1 MGPASVATPK
11 LVAYLALTGAGLL
24 AAVAFQSPALAVM
37 AVPFALVLAV
47 GLAGRR
53 PVVAQVGVEVGAER
67 VVEGDE
73 LTVTVDVHLDGPADR
88 VEVLLVAPP
97 GFAVPA
103 DENPVAVGARR
114 SRHRTVQVT
123 GRPTR
128 WGALAPVDVVVRTRD
143 LFGLH
148 VHESRHARPDRVRV
162 YPPVEAVRRLV
173 RPLDTQVLAGNQTAR
188 AKAEGVEFAD
198 LRPFVA
204 GDRLRDVNWRVTARR
219 GDLWVNQRHP
229 DRNADVVLFLDAFD
243 AAALDDAVRAA
254 SVLAHRYLQARDRV
268 GLVSFG
274 GTVRW
279 LAAGAGTRQG
289 YRLADALVE
298 SQVFENQADKSID
311 VLPGHVLPPSALVL
325 ALSPLVDER
334 VVGALVELRR
344 RGRDVAVIEVEPTRA
359 RSGAT
364 PGVEGDLAW
373 RLWQLERRSVRDRL
387 LEVGAAVVAWPEAPA
402 GEVPTQGAVRERAAL
417 DAVGEGLAA
426 CRRRSQRV
434 G

>member
-1 MGPASVATPK
+1 MVGRLIGIEIKTAALLDVGWVEVCKDLPSPPA
-11 LVAYLALTGAGLL
+11 GG
-24 AAVAFQSPALAVM
+24 Q
-37 AVPFALVLAV
+37 VPF
-47 GLAGRR
+47 
-53 PVVAQVGVEVGAER
+53 Q
-67 VVEGDE
+67 EGE
-73 LTVTVDVHLDGPADR
+73 CIV
-88 VEVLLVAPP
+88 
-97 GFAVPA
+97 
-103 DENPVAVGARR
+103 
-114 SRHRTVQVT
+114 
-123 GRPTR
+123 
-128 WGALAPVDVVVRTRD
+128 TRD
-143 LFGLH
+143 LNLLFEGSKLCDAFRER
-148 VHESRHARPDRVRV
+148 VHAC
-162 YPPVEAVRRLV
+162 
-173 RPLDTQVLAGNQTAR
+173 
-188 AKAEGVEFAD
+188 VEFAD

-387 LEVGAAVVAWPEAPA
+387 LEVGATVVGWPEAPP
-402 GEVPTQGAVRERAAL
+402 GEAPTQGAVRERAAL
-417 DAVGEGLAA
+417 EAVGEGLAA